1 MANPIAI
8 VGQTAALTVLKEGFN
23 LCQSILVYRQQAQQI
38 ELAREQMHAHANL
51 QMAEIEHQFAKD
63 MALLDTMSRGFGIT
77 LKQISKQSK
86 GKAKL
91 IKSVEQQIMM
101 TLQMIASPTTPNDIR
116 VGLNQT
122 LQMITTQQA
131 ALINDFIGQ
140 NDSAVNAF
148 AIFADG
154 VRTSPRTFTDVR

>member
-1 MANPIAI
+1 
-8 VGQTAALTVLKEGFN
+8 
-23 LCQSILVYRQQAQQI
+23 
-38 ELAREQMHAHANL
+38 
-51 QMAEIEHQFAKD
+51 

-148 AIFADG
+148 AIIADG